1 MSSACDPTED
11 GQGMSSARGLIEDGQ
26 GLCFEHVGG
35 EEAEFLYHEIF
46 VRRSYLAHGVQLP
59 LTGSP
64 TVIDVGA
71 NIGLFALFCARE
83 NPRCRIVAVEPAPA
97 AFAALERNL
106 SHLRHA
112 HCVERALADSAL
124 AHGRLTVYADA
135 PGESSRHPRER
146 TMQRARLREAAGSS
160 NSAAAAAGPA
170 AEVVT
175 CAVGTLSALLDERA
189 IRRVDLLKID
199 CEGDEL
205 RVLRGL
211 TAADM
216 RRVHQVVAE
225 VHDVHGRLAATV
237 ALLRRHGFTVRTAR
251 QHADSTVAGYRMVV
265 PRELRLF
272 FVFARRNPQRRSV
285 RRAAPLLRLRATES
299 TATLRAR
306 RPLSQG

>member
-1 MSSACDPTED
+1 MNPLLNPP
-11 GQGMSSARGLIEDGQ
+11 QRPLRGLIEDGH
-26 GLCFEHVGG
+26 GLCFEHLGV
-35 EEAEFLYHEIF
+35 EEAEFVYHEIF

-71 NIGLFALFCARE
+71 NIGLFALFCARM
-83 NPRCRIVAVEPAPA
+83 NPRSRVVAVEPAPA

-106 SHLRHA
+106 SHLQRA
-112 HCVERALADSAL
+112 TCVQRALADSAR
-124 AHGRLTVYADA
+124 ARGCLTIYADA

-146 TMQRARLREAAGSS
+146 EMQRVRLREAMGVAAAANSADS
-160 NSAAAAAGPA
+160 SAAAAP

-175 CAVGTLSALLDERA
+175 CAVGTLSTLLDEHA

-211 TAADM
+211 RTADM
-216 RRVHQVVAE
+216 RRVKQVVAE

-237 ALLRRHGFTVRTAR
+237 ALLRRHGFSVRTAR
-251 QHADSTVAGYRMVV
+251 QQADSTVADYRMVV
-265 PRELRLF
+265 PRALRLF
-272 FVFARRNPQRRSV
+272 YVYARRKRQRRSV
-285 RRAAPLLRLRATES
+285 RRSGRAAWDDVLR
-299 TATLRAR
+299 
-306 RPLSQG
+306 

>member
-1 MSSACDPTED
+1 MSSACDLTED

-26 GLCFEHVGG
+26 GLCFEHAGA

-272 FVFARRNPQRRSV
+272 YVYARRNPQRCSV
-285 RRAAPLLRLRATES
+285 RRAS
-299 TATLRAR
+299 AR